1 MMAAEP
7 TDQDSD
13 SDSDVESGRVL
24 NRLEHAGSEKCAY
37 ALSRCFPGM
46 GAKHHICVLLV
57 PRAHIALE
65 EPSQKRSR
73 LEDEEFHVL
82 EGVLEEWSP
91 VLTALLRHA
100 SLSKNHYK
108 TIILDDFELD
118 AIEHFIRFLYRG
130 ELGNSPTPELL
141 WELARMGKYYD
152 IPLLQHQCFAW
163 LEFYA
168 CDPSDNSRWLV
179 PSLQDLL
186 RYGFELQEV
195 CKCCMG
201 SHLLRRFELAL
212 PDFLEFQFND
222 FLALDLEPARVA
234 KLVLARGV
242 SLKQITS
249 GCISIPTLLERGWRS
264 EDIVL
269 CGFTFDEIRSAGIQV
284 SPRCLFTNLLGSK
297 IGGERRQ
304 SKIVATESVI
314 AFGYRVDELLRDGFS
329 SAWFQKHIDGS
340 HNIFRAAGYSEDDL
354 LHLGYAPR
362 LLAHKSKAKAK

>member
-1 MMAAEP
+1 MAAEP

-13 SDSDVESGRVL
+13 TDSDVESGRVL
-24 NRLEHAGSEKCAY
+24 ARWENAGFEKCTS
-37 ALSRCFPGM
+37 ALSRCFPSM
-46 GAKHHICVLLV
+46 GTKHRICVLLV

-65 EPSQKRSR
+65 EPSQKRNR
-73 LEDEEFHVL
+73 LNDEEFHVL

-118 AIEHFIRFLYRG
+118 TIEHFIRFLYRG
-130 ELGNSPTPELL
+130 ELGDSPAPELL

-152 IPLLQHQCFAW
+152 IPILQHQCFAW

-186 RYGFELQEV
+186 RYGFEFQEV
-195 CKCCMG
+195 CKFCMG

-222 FLALDLEPARVA
+222 FLAFDLEPARVA
-234 KLVLARGV
+234 KLVLAQGV
-242 SLKQITS
+242 SLKHITS
-249 GCISIPTLLERGWRS
+249 GYISIPTLLERGWRS

-269 CGFTFDEIRSAGIQV
+269 CGFTFDEIRSAGIRV
-284 SPRCLFTNLLGSK
+284 SPSSLWNLLQSPLGM
-297 IGGERRQ
+297 Q

-314 AFGYRVDELLRDGFS
+314 AFGYRVDELLGDGFS
-329 SAWFQKHIDGS
+329 SAWFQKHIDSS
-340 HNIFRAAGYSEDDL
+340 HNILRAAGYSEDDL

-362 LLAHKSKAKAK
+362 LLGRSFQRL